1 MIKTLTP
8 NQNQSCYNDLENLKW
23 QTVKESYGRVE
34 MGECILVLL
43 RNIQEIIDIE
53 WMSYLHV
60 VFLLYLKK
68 TDPSLINK

>member
-1 MIKTLTP
+1 MAD
-8 NQNQSCYNDLENLKW
+8 S
-23 QTVKESYGRVE
+23 ESYGRVE

-53 WMSYLHV
+53 WMSYFHV

-68 TDPSLINK
+68 KMDPSLIN